1 MKKCAEYFRNFKRY
15 LFFAEFPLKKKK
27 THIDKSA
34 PKLEATAGEWTPAT
48 MTEHRQMEF
57 LFLLSNYAT

>member
-1 MKKCAEYFRNFKRY
+1 MLNILEILKDFFSLLDFHKRK
-15 LFFAEFPLKKKK
+15 A
-27 THIDKSA
+27 HIDQSA

>member
-1 MKKCAEYFRNFKRY
+1 MLNILEILKDIFSLLNFH
-15 LFFAEFPLKKKK
+15 LKKKA
-27 THIDKSA
+27 HIDQSA